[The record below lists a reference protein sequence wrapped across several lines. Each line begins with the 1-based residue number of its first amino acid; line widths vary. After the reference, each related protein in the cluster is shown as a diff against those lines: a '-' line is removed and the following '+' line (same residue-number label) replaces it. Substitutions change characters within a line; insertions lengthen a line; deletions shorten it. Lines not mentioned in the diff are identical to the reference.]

1 MGHCFCICV
10 RSLLAKERHNDTW
23 LSTSHTIAHCT
34 CHTVRHSCIIRKKT
48 ARGPGLPFTFPY
60 VHVWIWYYTVCVAR
74 CLDVTVLPSRCPS
87 APEVNRIVMANDRQ
101 HRKTADRCR
110 KLCDVIVWALT
121 ACWLAG
127 CCWRYPSFTPIQR
140 RDVQLPVACPGQ
152 TMLLSALT
160 NWRHHSAPTF
170 VNALV
175 QLQLHLATHLP
186 FSSNNKI

>member
-121 ACWLAG
+121 ACWLAVVG
-127 CCWRYPSFTPIQR
+127 AI
-140 RDVQLPVACPGQ
+140 
-152 TMLLSALT
+152 
-160 NWRHHSAPTF
+160 RHSH
-170 VNALV
+170 
-175 QLQLHLATHLP
+175 P
-186 FSSNNKI
+186 FSAVTCSYRSPVLDKQRCTVRWQIDVAIQHQRLLMPCSSFNCI